1 MDNDV
6 SADTEEVRRL
16 KAQIDELQQQATT
29 TKPPRRWVR
38 TFWSTLLIVVA
49 CILAPLSVVSVWAR
63 GEVTDTSR
71 YVQTVAP
78 LASDPAV
85 QQAVTN
91 RITAEIFTYIDVPG
105 LTSEAVATIS
115 ENRSLTPRQTA
126 ALEALTGPLN
136 SGIESFTEQTVQ
148 RVVQSEQFEA
158 AWVEANT
165 LVHQRLNAALSGEN
179 VDTALQVENNQVV
192 LDLSNL
198 ITQVKQRL
206 IDRGLTV
213 AANIPASTSA
223 TIVLFDVP
231 NATSLQTGYSL
242 LNAVGFWLP
251 LIAIAL
257 AVLGIFV
264 SHRPRRALAWFGFG
278 LLVAMSVAAA
288 ALAAGRL
295 AYTNELPATV
305 DTAAAT
311 AIFDQFTYFLRQS
324 LWAGA
329 AGGAVLLFGGLLLG
343 EGRVATGIRRVPVR
357 VAAGIRRWLVSLG
370 LQMQSAHA
378 WVSAQA
384 TGLRIAVSLA
394 ALVFV
399 MLQRYKTPELILWTT
414 VGLLV
419 VLFVIEIFAADDQS
433 PAQGDQVATP
443 TT

>member
-6 SADTEEVRRL
+6 PGDTAEVRRL
-16 KAQIDELQQQATT
+16 KAQINDLQQATA
-29 TKPPRRWVR
+29 KPRRQWVR

-49 CILAPLSVVSVWAR
+49 CVLAPLSVVSVWAR

-179 VDTALQVENNQVV
+179 VDNALQVENNQVV

-206 IDRGLTV
+206 VDRGLTV
-213 AANIPASTSA
+213 AENIPATTSA
-223 TIVLFDVP
+223 SIVLFNVP

-257 AVLGIFV
+257 AVLGIFI

-278 LLVAMSVAAA
+278 LLVAMTVAAG

-295 AYTNELPATV
+295 AYTNELPVTV

-343 EGRVATGIRRVPVR
+343 DGNVATGIRRVPVR
-357 VAAGIRRWLVSLG
+357 AAAAIRRWLVSLG
-370 LQMQSAHA
+370 LQMQSVHA

-384 TGLRIAVSLA
+384 TGLRIAASLA

-414 VGLLV
+414 AGLLV
-419 VLFVIEIFAADDQS
+419 VLFVIEIFAADEQS